1 VGRSQNQDGYRK
13 VALIGRPNVGQSS
26 LFNAIAVE
34 SLSIVDDAA
43 GTTRDPVDSLLSF
56 GGSTWRFIDTAGLK
70 KRANQDSGT
79 DYYASLRTATALER
93 C

>member
-1 VGRSQNQDGYRK
+1 MY
-13 VALIGRPNVGQSS
+13 L
-26 LFNAIAVE
+26 
-34 SLSIVDDAA
+34 
-43 GTTRDPVDSLLSF
+43 LLSF

-93 C
+93 CEVAVVVLDVDDVSVSVVVAAVSKDEVNLHDAFAVVAAHTL